1 MACLTF
7 RRETNCVPP
16 LRRSPGRSLRV
27 CATLIAFVLSTDA
40 LSVASA
46 SPPEEAAAAGEIDDR
61 LRTLVGDLGYEA
73 EVGDLCCQFV
83 ADWNLSSWKQR
94 IDAARRMEAEGR
106 IKSAKVAGVQSQVLD
121 ELRGRLR
128 ATIQQADGMSE
139 YFHLRS
145 VFTSR
150 KSQCVGN
157 IQLLMVLGAA
167 IGLDVR
173 CLDVLYPPHGTLGER
188 MYHSASIVRLADGRV
203 RMVDERWGVN
213 SPAFIFTDHYARHGI
228 YWRLIDESNPLVLHR
243 QVRPVNLQMVHGN
256 MLVSLSNG
264 YFKAER
270 YDDAMDL
277 CRRGLELD
285 ANSSYAQLA
294 LARLMSK
301 RKEHREAAALVERA
315 LEIDPERSEAHAY
328 SAALL
333 MEAERFKEAVAAYDR
348 AIALKP
354 ESPDAL
360 CDRGLTKRDLGD
372 EGQAM
377 TDLTACLRHDPRHT
391 KALVARSDLWLRR
404 KDLAAAKR
412 DCDAAI
418 SIDPR
423 EPNAYWHRAEVLTL
437 LGRPGEAG
445 KDYETAVSLKQDDAD
460 LWFNVAMIRAD
471 QGKVRESLDA
481 YTQSVT
487 LSPRHVEAL
496 ANRACVLLDL
506 GRTAE
511 ALADCDRALA
521 VDPRHAI
528 ALFNRGVSLAHLG
541 RKTEARE
548 AIEQSVQAD
557 PSSRPR
563 ATQAIARFKL

>member
-1 MACLTF
+1 MHDGHTPRPLQEKATTNPVLPAVQRPGALVFFMPEGAGRTSRAITDAEGRYEPASLRDIMEADIGRHAVRITTITDANGGKERFHEGRGRRLTRVRWPSTIFHPPRERLMACLTF

-157 IQLLMVLGAA
+157 MQLLLVLGAA

-173 CLDVLYPPHGTLGER
+173 CLDVLYPPHGTLGEH

-203 RMVDERWGVN
+203 RMVDERWGVD
-213 SPAFIFTDHYARHGI
+213 SPAFVFTDHYARHVI

-243 QVRPVNLQMVHGN
+243 QVRPVDLQMVHGD
-256 MLVSLSNG
+256 MLVSLSTG
-264 YFKAER
+264 YSKAER
-270 YDDAMDL
+270 Y
-277 CRRGLELD
+277 
-285 ANSSYAQLA
+285 
-294 LARLMSK
+294 
-301 RKEHREAAALVERA
+301 
-315 LEIDPERSEAHAY
+315 
-328 SAALL
+328 
-333 MEAERFKEAVAAYDR
+333 
-348 AIALKP
+348 
-354 ESPDAL
+354 
-360 CDRGLTKRDLGD
+360 
-372 EGQAM
+372 
-377 TDLTACLRHDPRHT
+377 
-391 KALVARSDLWLRR
+391 
-404 KDLAAAKR
+404 
-412 DCDAAI
+412 
-418 SIDPR
+418 
-423 EPNAYWHRAEVLTL
+423 
-437 LGRPGEAG
+437 
-445 KDYETAVSLKQDDAD
+445 DDAD
-460 LWFNVAMIRAD
+460 LWFNVAMSRAD

-481 YTQSVT
+481 YTQAVPM
-487 LSPRHVEAL
+487 LARWRHEVREPVEKLKRRELDDAVGPRLTSWRPE
-496 ANRACVLLDL
+496 
-506 GRTAE
+506 
-511 ALADCDRALA
+511 
-521 VDPRHAI
+521 
-528 ALFNRGVSLAHLG
+528 SLNHW
-541 RKTEARE
+541 
-548 AIEQSVQAD
+548 
-557 PSSRPR
+557 
-563 ATQAIARFKL
+563 